1 MTNPNQ
7 PNAPEP
13 GDRDVEARFDDLI
26 SSMPELSALTRYE
39 VGDALEAVT
48 IVVPNPGN
56 AGHPLQLVM
65 QVPAEIAPALRAEFS
80 PDRIAAMVQAITA
93 VASLTMPPPQT

>member
-1 MTNPNQ
+1 MPTPNQ

-13 GDRDVEARFDDLI
+13 GDRDVEATFNELI
-26 SSMPELSALTRYE
+26 SSMPELSTLTPDE
-39 VGDALEAVT
+39 VGDALEEVA
-48 IVVPNPGN
+48 IVIPNPGN
-56 AGHPLQLVM
+56 AGQPLQLVV

-93 VASLTMPPPQT
+93 MASLTMPPPQT